1 MLEILKK
8 HKQGIMKMLMFFPI
22 SVVAVDTPIAF
33 ITINL
38 ATILFIHLSKINIGK
53 EKKEKFKNISLILLM
68 LLLYALTIIASV
80 DKACT
85 FVNLAIAY
93 GLMMLGPSGEHF
105 KNDLKKVLIIALSFF
120 TIEFLN
126 GSIPV
131 MAEMYITYKSPYN
144 FGMIFNLCIICFAYY
159 TISTLVNGRKLGIY
173 LTTILLAIL
182 SIINFFVV
190 QWTQQ
195 SVIISDII
203 KLRTA
208 MSVAGKQS
216 FTTSM
221 LITLVIGVILWSIV
235 FMLIHK
241 TKAKKNGYIL
251 GRLIKNAFL
260 LMIMCFLVMFAN
272 QVLLNFNGGQVYGV
286 LTNLTITTGNGLR
299 DPENPIN
306 YNKYKKTS
314 TTENNKPNVIII
326 MSEAYSDLSYS
337 SDKLQLSD
345 DYRSYFKELCK
356 SNPSGIAYSSV
367 YGNNTVTSEAECLTG
382 TSSLFSTEGAKLW
395 REYVTTNTYSIVKDF
410 NSYGYDTYGIH
421 PSYSFSYNRN
431 TAWQNLG
438 FKNIWFLENLQNN
451 DTKKYR
457 DLVTDEQ
464 DYEYIMKAYENS
476 KKNSKPFF
484 CFNVTMQNHAAYSEN
499 LSSYGLKKITSN
511 VKDASTKTETEN
523 YASLQKASDA
533 ALKKLINY
541 FEKQKEETII
551 LFFGDHQPMF
561 AKDVYTELNGKNADN
576 LSLAESTR
584 FYKVPYLLWSNKKIN
599 VKLPEITSI
608 NYLSSLIYEVGSI
621 KKPWNIQYNLE
632 LMRKYPVVT
641 ANFVMDYKNNLL
653 NSMEVVDAINKK
665 SVTGDLQKLKIYQN
679 MSYNLLLG
687 KDVN

>member
-1 MLEILKK
+1 
-8 HKQGIMKMLMFFPI
+8 MKTLMFFPI

-68 LLLYALTIIASV
+68 LLLYVLTIIASV

-203 KLRTA
+203 KFRTA

-221 LITLVIGVILWSIV
+221 LITLIIGVCLWIIV
-235 FMLIHK
+235 FILIHK
-241 TKAKKNGYIL
+241 TKVKKNGYIL

-286 LTNLTITTGNGLR
+286 LTNLTITTGNGLKA
-299 DPENPIN
+299 PENPIN
-306 YNKYKKTS
+306 YKKYKKTS

-395 REYVTTNTYSIVKDF
+395 REYVTTDTYSIVKDF
-410 NSYGYDTYGIH
+410 NSYDYDTYGIH

-476 KKNSKPFF
+476 KKDRKPFF

-511 VKDASTKTETEN
+511 VNDASTKTETEN

-599 VKLPEITSI
+599 VKLPEVTSI
-608 NYLSSLIYEVGSI
+608 NYLSSLIYEIGSI

-632 LMRKYPVVT
+632 LMEKYPVVT

-653 NSMEVVDAINKK
+653 NSMEVMDAVNKK
-665 SVTGDLQKLKIYQN
+665 SVIGDLQKLKIYQN

>member
-1 MLEILKK
+1 
-8 HKQGIMKMLMFFPI
+8 MKTLMFFPI

-68 LLLYALTIIASV
+68 LLLYVLTIIASV

-203 KLRTA
+203 KFRTA

-221 LITLVIGVILWSIV
+221 LITLIIGVCLWIIV
-235 FMLIHK
+235 FILIHK
-241 TKAKKNGYIL
+241 TKVKKNGYIL

-286 LTNLTITTGNGLR
+286 LTNLTITTGNGLKA
-299 DPENPIN
+299 PENPIN
-306 YNKYKKTS
+306 YKKYKKTS

-395 REYVTTNTYSIVKDF
+395 REYVTTDTYSIVKDF

-476 KKNSKPFF
+476 KKDRKPFF

-511 VKDASTKTETEN
+511 VNDASTKTETEN

-599 VKLPEITSI
+599 VKLPEVTSI
-608 NYLSSLIYEVGSI
+608 NYLSSLIYEIGSI

-632 LMRKYPVVT
+632 LMEKYPVVT

-653 NSMEVVDAINKK
+653 NSMEVMDAVNKK
-665 SVTGDLQKLKIYQN
+665 SVIGDLQKLKIYQN

>member
-1 MLEILKK
+1 M
-8 HKQGIMKMLMFFPI
+8 
-22 SVVAVDTPIAF
+22 
-33 ITINL
+33 
-38 ATILFIHLSKINIGK
+38 
-53 EKKEKFKNISLILLM
+53 
-68 LLLYALTIIASV
+68 
-80 DKACT
+80 
-85 FVNLAIAY
+85 
-93 GLMMLGPSGEHF
+93 
-105 KNDLKKVLIIALSFF
+105 LIIALSFF

-159 TISTLVNGRKLGIY
+159 TISTLVNGKKLGIY

-203 KLRTA
+203 KFRTA

-221 LITLVIGVILWSIV
+221 LITLIIGVCLWIIV
-235 FMLIHK
+235 FILIHK
-241 TKAKKNGYIL
+241 TKVKKNGYIL

-286 LTNLTITTGNGLR
+286 LTNLTITTGNGLKA
-299 DPENPIN
+299 PENPIN
-306 YNKYKKTS
+306 YKKYKKTS

-395 REYVTTNTYSIVKDF
+395 REYVTTDTYSIVKDF

-451 DTKKYR
+451 NTKKYR

-476 KKNSKPFF
+476 KKNRKPFF

-511 VKDASTKTETEN
+511 VNDASTKTETEN
-523 YASLQKASDA
+523 YASLQKTSDA

-599 VKLPEITSI
+599 VKLPEVTSI
-608 NYLSSLIYEVGSI
+608 NYLSSLIYEIGSI

-632 LMRKYPVVT
+632 LMEKYPVVT

-653 NSMEVVDAINKK
+653 NSMEVVDAVNKK
-665 SVTGDLQKLKIYQN
+665 SVIGDLQKLKIYQN

>member
-1 MLEILKK
+1 
-8 HKQGIMKMLMFFPI
+8 MFFPI

-68 LLLYALTIIASV
+68 LLLYVLTIIASV

-203 KLRTA
+203 KFRTA

-221 LITLVIGVILWSIV
+221 LITLIIGVCLWIIV
-235 FMLIHK
+235 FILIHK
-241 TKAKKNGYIL
+241 TKVKKNGYIL

-286 LTNLTITTGNGLR
+286 LTNLTITTGNGLKA
-299 DPENPIN
+299 PENPIN
-306 YNKYKKTS
+306 YKKYKKTS

-395 REYVTTNTYSIVKDF
+395 REYVTTDTYSIVKDF

-476 KKNSKPFF
+476 KKDRKPFF

-511 VKDASTKTETEN
+511 VNDASTKTETEN

-599 VKLPEITSI
+599 VKLPEVTSI
-608 NYLSSLIYEVGSI
+608 NYLSSLIYEIGSI

-632 LMRKYPVVT
+632 LMEKYPVVT

-653 NSMEVVDAINKK
+653 NSMEVMDAVNKK
-665 SVTGDLQKLKIYQN
+665 SVIGDLQKLKIYQN

>member
-1 MLEILKK
+1 
-8 HKQGIMKMLMFFPI
+8 
-22 SVVAVDTPIAF
+22 
-33 ITINL
+33 
-38 ATILFIHLSKINIGK
+38 
-53 EKKEKFKNISLILLM
+53 
-68 LLLYALTIIASV
+68 
-80 DKACT
+80 
-85 FVNLAIAY
+85 
-93 GLMMLGPSGEHF
+93 
-105 KNDLKKVLIIALSFF
+105 
-120 TIEFLN
+120 
-126 GSIPV
+126 
-131 MAEMYITYKSPYN
+131 
-144 FGMIFNLCIICFAYY
+144 
-159 TISTLVNGRKLGIY
+159 
-173 LTTILLAIL
+173 
-182 SIINFFVV
+182 
-190 QWTQQ
+190 
-195 SVIISDII
+195 
-203 KLRTA
+203 
-208 MSVAGKQS
+208 
-216 FTTSM
+216 
-221 LITLVIGVILWSIV
+221 
-235 FMLIHK
+235 
-241 TKAKKNGYIL
+241 
-251 GRLIKNAFL
+251 
-260 LMIMCFLVMFAN
+260 MCFLVMFAN

-286 LTNLTITTGNGLR
+286 LTNLTITTGNGLKA
-299 DPENPIN
+299 PENPIN
-306 YNKYKKTS
+306 YKKYKKTS

-395 REYVTTNTYSIVKDF
+395 REYVTTDTYSIVKDF

-476 KKNSKPFF
+476 KKDRKPFF

-511 VKDASTKTETEN
+511 VNDASTKTETEN

-599 VKLPEITSI
+599 VKLPEVTSI
-608 NYLSSLIYEVGSI
+608 NYLSSLIYEIGSI

-632 LMRKYPVVT
+632 LMEKYPVVT

-653 NSMEVVDAINKK
+653 NSMEVMDAVNKK
-665 SVTGDLQKLKIYQN
+665 SVIGDLQKLKIYQN

>member
-1 MLEILKK
+1 MEILKK
-8 HKQGIMKMLMFFPI
+8 HKQGIMKTLMFFPI

-68 LLLYALTIIASV
+68 LLLYVLTIIASV

-203 KLRTA
+203 KFRTA

-221 LITLVIGVILWSIV
+221 LITLIIGVCLWIIV
-235 FMLIHK
+235 FILIHK
-241 TKAKKNGYIL
+241 TKVKKNGYIL

-286 LTNLTITTGNGLR
+286 LTNLTITTGNGLKA
-299 DPENPIN
+299 PENPIN
-306 YNKYKKTS
+306 YKKYKKTS

-395 REYVTTNTYSIVKDF
+395 REYVTTDTYSIVKDF

-476 KKNSKPFF
+476 KKDRKPFF

-511 VKDASTKTETEN
+511 VNDASTKTETEN

-599 VKLPEITSI
+599 VKLPEVTSI
-608 NYLSSLIYEVGSI
+608 NYLSSLIYEIGSI

-632 LMRKYPVVT
+632 LMEKYPVVT

-653 NSMEVVDAINKK
+653 NSMEVMDAVNKK
-665 SVTGDLQKLKIYQN
+665 SVIGDLQKLKIYQN